1 LQLLMA
7 EADENDDGS
16 INYNEFL
23 PISIDLI
30 SSFKA
35 RRHAQRQQQAIE
47 DKISEE
53 ASAMCCFD

>member
-1 LQLLMA
+1 MA